1 MKKLLMLTSTL
12 VVSSAFA
19 DSYNI
24 YFPDTIAGNI
34 NSISGN
40 IYIVNTDSRQVVGF
54 DSSDYVATYSSAS
67 NSFASTDYVQVDG
80 TSLRSG
86 SNGRIFQDFSGSTL
100 TIRENRVLQVRD
112 KGVDGV
118 ANTGDDGDN
127 RTYDRIVEIDV
138 SSGEVTSTTLVAS
151 SLSDYQHA
159 VDYGHTVVLEE
170 KDASAD
176 TLSGMEIFTMTT
188 YSSNE
193 TNSGT
198 LTGDDAVV
206 TDGNFSTNK
215 ITASDGSSL
224 FRQESDGTVH
234 IGENSIVLADELVS
248 NSGYDQIYS
257 SSGVLELGNTSSHRT
272 VITGTLEIQDPT
284 APGHA
289 ATKRYADGIAAL
301 SNAIAIMPRAPE
313 GKSMLTLGTGYLDG
327 ESALAIGV
335 SSRPVDSDL
344 TFNFATSY
352 NKTVST
358 PAFAA
363 GVGWEF

>member
-1 MKKLLMLTSTL
+1 MKKLLILTSTL

-67 NSFASTDYVQVDG
+67 NSFASNDYVQVDG

-112 KGVDGV
+112 KGADGIKG
-118 ANTGDDGDN
+118 GDPGDTGDN
-127 RTYDRIVEIDV
+127 RTYDRIVEINV
-138 SSGEVTSTTLVAS
+138 TSGEVISTTLVAS

-234 IGENSIVLADELVS
+234 IVENSIVLADELVS

-257 SSGVLELGNTSSHRT
+257 SSGTLELGNSNSHRT
-272 VITGTLEIQDPT
+272 IVTGTLEIQDPS
-284 APGHA
+284 APNHA
-289 ATKRYADGIAAL
+289 TTKRY
-301 SNAIAIMPRAPE
+301 
-313 GKSMLTLGTGYLDG
+313 
-327 ESALAIGV
+327 
-335 SSRPVDSDL
+335 VDSISAMS
-344 TFNFATSY
+344 TAVASMPQAGFGETS
-352 NKTVST
+352 
-358 PAFAA
+358 
-363 GVGWEF
+363 

>member
-1 MKKLLMLTSTL
+1 MPGMIGTDANNDSLLQSSEMNSNLNL
-12 VVSSAFA
+12 V
-19 DSYNI
+19 I
-24 YFPDTIAGNI
+24 T
-34 NSISGN
+34 
-40 IYIVNTDSRQVVGF
+40 NTDSKTVVTT
-54 DSSDYVATYSSAS
+54 SLTPYLQKSAS
-67 NSFASTDYVQVDG
+67 DTYTFGANDYAEFDG
-80 TSLRSG
+80 TPSSTTRV
-86 SNGRIFQDFSGSTL
+86 FQELKGNVL
-100 TIRENRVLQVRD
+100 TIRENGTLTVKD
-112 KGVDGV
+112 KGVDGI
-118 ANTGDDGDN
+118 AKNTDDGTARN
-127 RTYDRIVEIDV
+127 YDRVLNLNV
-138 SSGEVTSTTLVAS
+138 SSGAIVSETLIAHTQ
-151 SLSDYQHA
+151 SDYDYA
-159 VDYGHTVVLEE
+159 VAAGYTVVLE
-170 KDASAD
+170 D
-176 TLSGMEIFTMTT
+176 TGSTSGISPVTMTT
-188 YSSNE
+188 YAENVTNAGSS
-193 TNSGT
+193 
-198 LTGDDAVV
+198 AVV
-206 TDGNFSTNK
+206 VTNGNFSTDK
-215 ITASDGSSL
+215 ISAADGSSL
-224 FRQESDGTVH
+224 LRQEDDGTVH
-234 IGENSIVLADELVS
+234 IGQNSIVLADELVS

-272 VITGTLEIQDPT
+272 IITGTLEIQDPT

>member
-1 MKKLLMLTSTL
+1 MKKSILLLAFIIPALAHADIYKLYWTEENLADPENNPDDTSWQSFKL
-12 VVSSAFA
+12 INVSSHTVIDGTMSGYYSHTYA
-19 DSYNI
+19 DLISAASAANGGGSYDMERSLSNTGRG
-24 YFPDTIAGNI
+24 PTIIDFTGSSLTFRTEQGVAINPNGQAGDAYVYDEVITLNVET
-34 NSISGN
+34 GE
-40 IYIVNTDSRQVVGF
+40 VTSR
-54 DSSDYVATYSSAS
+54 TLI
-67 NSFASTDYVQVDG
+67 ASTQASGEMAEELGYTVDYEISDVDRSGSGTEFQSYAVNITNENGATDVNVGTDGGFVAEKISNPDG
-80 TSLRSG
+80 TSL
-86 SNGRIFQDFSGSTL
+86 
-100 TIRENRVLQVRD
+100 IRKED
-112 KGVDGV
+112 
-118 ANTGDDGDN
+118 
-127 RTYDRIVEIDV
+127 
-138 SSGEVTSTTLVAS
+138 
-151 SLSDYQHA
+151 
-159 VDYGHTVVLEE
+159 
-170 KDASAD
+170 
-176 TLSGMEIFTMTT
+176 
-188 YSSNE
+188 
-193 TNSGT
+193 
-198 LTGDDAVV
+198 
-206 TDGNFSTNK
+206 
-215 ITASDGSSL
+215 
-224 FRQESDGTVH
+224 DGTVH
-234 IGENSIVLADELVS
+234 IGQNSIVLADELVS